1 MTYSFTDIQVL
12 EGNEAI
18 RKRPGMY
25 IGPLDEKVATKILQE
40 IVTKSLADGCSRL
53 SINILGPEENYRVMI
68 IDDGPGWD
76 MSVHEKFSAR
86 WGRTVTQGEILLT
99 QLHAGGMFDLEDN
112 VNYNMVMYNAL
123 SSRFDFETW
132 WNGEIWKGAFSCG
145 KLIGLMEKL
154 GSTRAH
160 GTTITYEL
168 DGTIFPFRAVNPKE
182 FMDWL
187 VKRAT
192 PGLLFSLKEPA
203 TGWLTRQF

>member
-1 MTYSFTDIQVL
+1 MTYSVTNIQVL

-68 IDDGPGWD
+68 VDDGPGWD
-76 MSVHEKFSAR
+76 MSIHEKFSGK
-86 WGRTVTQGEILLT
+86 WGRPVTQGEILLT
-99 QLHAGGMFDLEDN
+99 QLHAGGMFELEDN
-112 VNYNMVMYNAL
+112 VHYNMVMYNAL
-123 SSRFDFETW
+123 CSRFDFETW
-132 WNGEIWKGAFSCG
+132 WNGEIWKGSYSCG
-145 KLIGLMEKL
+145 KPVGLMENL
-154 GSTRAH
+154 GLTRAH

-168 DGTIFPFRAVNPKE
+168 DGGIFPYRAVIVKN

-187 VKRAT
+187 AKRAT
-192 PGLLFSLKEPA
+192 PGLLFSLKEPE